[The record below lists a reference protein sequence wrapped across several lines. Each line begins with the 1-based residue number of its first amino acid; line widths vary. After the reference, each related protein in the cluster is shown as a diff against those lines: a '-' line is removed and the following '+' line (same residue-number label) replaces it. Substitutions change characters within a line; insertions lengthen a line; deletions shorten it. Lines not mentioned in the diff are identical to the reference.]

1 MQRTDKNLAQ
11 VEMDS
16 IIADAVSP
24 TVLDAARFVQGFNLE
39 GCSELLVSIDILNAT
54 TSPQNHKQ
62 VCTAL
67 QQ

>member
-1 MQRTDKNLAQ
+1 MIKTSLR
-11 VEMDS
+11 VEIDL

-24 TVLDAARFVQGFNLE
+24 TVLHAARFVQGFNLE
-39 GCSELLVSIDILNAT
+39 EFSALLVCIDILNAA

-67 QQ
+67 LQ